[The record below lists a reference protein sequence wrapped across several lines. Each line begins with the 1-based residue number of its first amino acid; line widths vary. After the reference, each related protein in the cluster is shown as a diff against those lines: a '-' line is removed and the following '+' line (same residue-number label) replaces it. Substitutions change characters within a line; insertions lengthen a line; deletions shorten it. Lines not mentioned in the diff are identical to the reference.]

1 MSYRYPHADDSDEN
15 GFGESLQAPE
25 ASTSQPRAASDGSE
39 GDVFEDSETH
49 NNLETTEDD
58 DDEDD
63 EDGDY
68 EDVEDEEDE
77 FHGLYTN
84 RAASTSTDHA
94 DPTHRCRARLHHT

>member
-1 MSYRYPHADDSDEN
+1 MSYRYPHQDDSDEN
-15 GFGESLQAPE
+15 GYGESLQAPQ

-39 GDVFEDSETH
+39 NDVFEDSETH

-58 DDEDD
+58 DDDDDED

-77 FHGLYTN
+77 FHGL
-84 RAASTSTDHA
+84 
-94 DPTHRCRARLHHT
+94 